1 VPHDHKVRLDVSQAY
16 QKEKDER
23 EKELKSMAVPT
34 LGKFIRTKGETPKEK
49 KKDLVSQA
57 MQHWEVTYQP
67 TAWRVHELHRR
78 MVESRLARLQR
89 ARNFVKV
96 STGATRE

>member
-1 VPHDHKVRLDVSQAY
+1 MWEYLDAMEQTGQS
-16 QKEKDER
+16 
-23 EKELKSMAVPT
+23 SMSISGD
-34 LGKFIRTKGETPKEK
+34 LGLVATKLAPMVWAN
-49 KKDLVSQA
+49 KDLRDKLMVHPGIWHCA
-57 MQHWEVTYQP
+57 ENFLKGQP